1 MGEHTGFHRA
11 WSYVLDEPAR
21 ILFVDDD
28 VILTEFAKVHLST
41 PVATVES
48 AHDGNAALSMLS
60 TGSFDVALIDIEMPG
75 LDGLSLV
82 QRIRRD
88 PRLEHLPII
97 MVTGRE
103 DVISI
108 DRSFEVGATSFVT
121 KPVNWRQLS
130 HQIRYVLRNARA
142 EREVRAAR
150 DRAEQVSALKSNL
163 LAAMRHEFRTPLNT
177 IIGFAALLRERLAD
191 AGQEGD
197 LAEFAGHIQEAGGR
211 LLGTCNDMLQF
222 ARLMSKDRVLDP
234 GVYPIEGIVA
244 AAMQPRAGP
253 GSAPRPKIT
262 VAVAEPQLDLAC
274 DRELLVGAL
283 RHLIANAE
291 THGQG
296 ADIRVECV
304 RRDDGSIVF
313 AVSDQGPGIPT
324 DRLHACLEPFEQS
337 DMSRAKDVEGLGL
350 GLPIAKEVAD
360 LHGGLLTVDS
370 PPGEGTRI
378 SIVLPASR
386 VSSPDVDLCGHSQ
399 SAAA

>member
-1 MGEHTGFHRA
+1 MGDHTGYHRA

-41 PVATVES
+41 PVATVDS
-48 AHDGNAALSMLS
+48 AHDGNIALSMLS
-60 TGSFDVALIDIEMPG
+60 TTTYDVALIDIEMPG

-177 IIGFAALLRERLAD
+177 IIGFAALLRERLVES
-191 AGQEGD
+191 GQPGD
-197 LAEFAGHIQEAGGR
+197 LAEYAGHIHDAGGR

-222 ARLMSKDRVLDP
+222 ARLTSKDRVLDP
-234 GVYPIEGIVA
+234 GVYPLDGVVA
-244 AAMQPRAGP
+244 AAMQPRIGP
-253 GSAPRPKIT
+253 TSSGRPPIA
-262 VAVAEPQLDLAC
+262 VAVADPHLDLAC

-296 ADIRVECV
+296 TGIRVDV
-304 RRDDGSIVF
+304 ARADDGSIVF
-313 AVSDQGPGIPT
+313 SVSDQGPGIPT
-324 DRLHACLEPFEQS
+324 NRLPACLEPFEQS

-350 GLPIAKEVAD
+350 GLPIAKAVAD
-360 LHGGLLTVDS
+360 LHGGHLRVDS
-370 PPGEGTRI
+370 APGEGTRI
-378 SIVLPASR
+378 SIALPASR
-386 VSSPDVDLCGHSQ
+386 VSSPDLDLCAPAQ

>member
-1 MGEHTGFHRA
+1 MGDHTGYHRA

-41 PVATVES
+41 PVATVDS
-48 AHDGNAALSMLS
+48 AHDGNTALSMLS
-60 TGSFDVALIDIEMPG
+60 ATSYDVALIDIEMPG

-82 QRIRRD
+82 QRIRSD
-88 PRLEHLPII
+88 PRLEHLPIV

-130 HQIRYVLRNARA
+130 HQIRYVLRNAKA

-177 IIGFAALLRERLAD
+177 IIGFAALLRERLSD
-191 AGQEGD
+191 ERPPSD
-197 LAEFAGHIQEAGGR
+197 LAEFAAHIHEAGGR

-234 GVYPIEGIVA
+234 GVYPLDGLVA
-244 AAMQPRAGP
+244 AALQRASGP
-253 GSAPRPKIT
+253 SSSDRPTIHA
-262 VAVAEPQLDLAC
+262 AVAEPQLDIAC

-283 RHLIANAE
+283 RHLLANAE
-291 THGQG
+291 THGRG
-296 ADIRVECV
+296 VEV
-304 RRDDGSIVF
+304 RIEVGRHEDGSIVF
-313 AVSDQGPGIPT
+313 TVSDRGPGIPAS
-324 DRLHACLEPFEQS
+324 RLAACLEPFEQS
-337 DMSRAKDVEGLGL
+337 DMSRAKDMDGLGL
-350 GLPIAKEVAD
+350 GLPIAKAVAG
-360 LHGGLLTVDS
+360 LHGGDLRIDS
-370 PPGEGTRI
+370 APGNGTRI
-378 SIVLPASR
+378 AIVLPASR
-386 VSSPDVDLCGHSQ
+386 VSSPESDLCDRSH

>member
-1 MGEHTGFHRA
+1 MGDHTGYHRA
-11 WSYVLDEPAR
+11 WSYVIDEPAR

-60 TGSFDVALIDIEMPG
+60 VASYDVALIDIEMPG

-130 HQIRYVLRNARA
+130 HQIRYVLRNARV

-177 IIGFAALLRERLAD
+177 IIGFAALLRERLLD
-191 AGQEGD
+191 SGQSGE
-197 LAEFAGHIQEAGGR
+197 LAEYAGHVHEAGGR

-222 ARLMSKDRVLDP
+222 ARLMSKDRILDP
-234 GVYPIEGIVA
+234 GVYPLDGLVA
-244 AAMQPRAGP
+244 AALQPRTGP
-253 GSAPRPKIT
+253 KSTSRPKID
-262 VAVAEPQLDLAC
+262 VAVADPQFDIDC
-274 DRELLVGAL
+274 DRELLVGTL

-296 ADIRVECV
+296 TEIRVDV
-304 RRDDGSIVF
+304 ARREDGSIVF
-313 AVSDQGPGIPT
+313 TVSDQGPGIPAN
-324 DRLHACLEPFEQS
+324 RLPACLEPFEQS

-350 GLPIAKEVAD
+350 GLPIAKAVAE
-360 LHGGLLTVDS
+360 LHGGDLLVDS
-370 PPGEGTRI
+370 TPGEGTRI

-386 VSSPDVDLCGHSQ
+386 VSSPDLDVCARSQ